1 MKYIQNPKTKKY
13 VKANGVLGKKIV
25 AQKKMKGQK
34 IEYFKD
40 SKGYQ
45 IYQQDL
51 KKRPIPIEDIDFC
64 EKSDSLIKKSIVDIS
79 SPEESFWREYL
90 NKKIEEGNVCI
101 VSQPPDGNCLFHA
114 LASYISNVDAEKMRK
129 NIVSYEK
136 LHREFQIVQM
146 MLVDSPDEFPEYEEY
161 LQQQGLNFQELSKS
175 DRFKIYLD
183 VMGTDGVYGQNL
195 EINAFTNI
203 YNLNAIILTEEDA
216 VNILIPETGLAK
228 KTIFLYYTGIH
239 YDVLFIE
246 SKKPSTKPKTV
257 EKKPSTKP
265 KTVEKKSAVKSKR
278 CPKGTRKNKKT
289 GECEPIKPK
298 IVEEKPSTK
307 PKTAEKKPVVKSKRC
322 PKGTRKNK
330 KTGECEPIQKKGKPK
345 ITQQKIGKIISDD
358 LLNISTWKTQVA
370 KKTGGNPAKIY
381 ISPEGTKYYGKIDKR
396 YERVETEL
404 LASKLYN
411 LAGILSANLSLAHD
425 GKNYILLS
433 KWNDTLSSIDSD
445 SEQIKNKIKDGYIVD
460 AWLANWDAYVGDNIL
475 ITNNNQPIRLD
486 VGGSLDYRAKG
497 SKKGTGNTVPF
508 KQRVGQLQSLVK
520 YTRKSFIRNITK
532 NDLIEQTEK
541 LKRVSNNDI
550 YKVVFENTKDKER
563 AQKLYDI
570 LIARKHYIIQKIL
583 LDEK

>member
-1 MKYIQNPKTKKY
+1 
-13 VKANGVLGKKIV
+13 
-25 AQKKMKGQK
+25 
-34 IEYFKD
+34 
-40 SKGYQ
+40 
-45 IYQQDL
+45 
-51 KKRPIPIEDIDFC
+51 
-64 EKSDSLIKKSIVDIS
+64 
-79 SPEESFWREYL
+79 
-90 NKKIEEGNVCI
+90 
-101 VSQPPDGNCLFHA
+101 
-114 LASYISNVDAEKMRK
+114 
-129 NIVSYEK
+129 
-136 LHREFQIVQM
+136 
-146 MLVDSPDEFPEYEEY
+146 
-161 LQQQGLNFQELSKS
+161 
-175 DRFKIYLD
+175 
-183 VMGTDGVYGQNL
+183 
-195 EINAFTNI
+195 
-203 YNLNAIILTEEDA
+203 
-216 VNILIPETGLAK
+216 
-228 KTIFLYYTGIH
+228 
-239 YDVLFIE
+239 
-246 SKKPSTKPKTV
+246 
-257 EKKPSTKP
+257 
-265 KTVEKKSAVKSKR
+265 
-278 CPKGTRKNKKT
+278 
-289 GECEPIKPK
+289 
-298 IVEEKPSTK
+298 
-307 PKTAEKKPVVKSKRC
+307 
-322 PKGTRKNK
+322 
-330 KTGECEPIQKKGKPK
+330 
-345 ITQQKIGKIISDD
+345 
-358 LLNISTWKTQVA
+358 
-370 KKTGGNPAKIY
+370 

>member
-25 AQKKMKGQK
+25 AQKKTKGQK

-64 EKSDSLIKKSIVDIS
+64 EKSDSLIRKSIVDIS

-90 NKKIEEGNVCI
+90 NKKIDEGNVCI

-114 LASYISNVDAEKMRK
+114 LASYMSNVDAEKMRK

-136 LHREFQIVQM
+136 LHRQFQIVQM

-161 LQQQGLNFQELSKS
+161 LEKHGLNFQELSKP

-246 SKKPSTKPKTV
+246 SKKPI
-257 EKKPSTKP
+257 TKP
-265 KTVEKKSAVKSKR
+265 KTVEKKSVVKSKR

-298 IVEEKPSTK
+298 LVEKPSAK
-307 PKTAEKKPVVKSKRC
+307 PKTVEKKSVVKSKRC

-330 KTGECEPIQKKGKPK
+330 KTGECEPIQKKGKIKTNQQPK
-345 ITQQKIGKIISDD
+345 SKRMDSNI
-358 LLNISTWKTQVA
+358 LNISTWKTQVA

-396 YERVETEL
+396 YERVQTEL
-404 LASKLYN
+404 LASKLYH

-433 KWNDTLSSIDSD
+433 KWNDNLSSIDSH

-475 ITNNNQPIRLD
+475 ITHNNQPIRLD
-486 VGGSLDYRAKG
+486 VGGSLDFRAKG

-508 KQRVGQLQSLVK
+508 KQQVGQVQSLAK
-520 YTRKSFIRNITK
+520 HTRKSFIRNITK

-541 LKRVSNNDI
+541 LKRVSDNDI
-550 YKVVFENTKDKER
+550 YKIVFENTKDKKR
-563 AQKLYDI
+563 AQELYDI

-583 LDEK
+583 LDGK